1 MYKYYIDKYFSK
13 KFVNLNAIT
22 YNPIMLLIYRITYPL
37 SMLLNYFKIKPN
49 TISFISLLFCFFS
62 LFFIINHNSFLF
74 SFFWMMSILL
84 DFCDGTVARLSNIK
98 SNFRF
103 NIDHYLDLFKISLVI
118 LFFSIDFN
126 DKLIW
131 LISFLFILLL
141 FFNEIIISDLTNNIT
156 INLITEL
163 KPKNNIY
170 IYIKSLYTILF
181 TFNAHTLFIFVI
193 MILKPTFARFI
204 LLYLVFLLLKNFLIN
219 LTKLLKNEK

>member
-1 MYKYYIDKYFSK
+1 MK
-13 KFVNLNAIT
+13 VL
-22 YNPIMLLIYRITYPL
+22 YRISFPL
-37 SMLLNYFKIKPN
+37 SFFLNYINIKPN

-62 LFFIINHNSFLF
+62 LFFIINHNSLLF
-74 SFFWMMSILL
+74 TFFWIMSILL

-103 NIDHYLDLFKISLVI
+103 NIDHYLDLLKISLVI

-141 FFNEIIISDLTNNIT
+141 FFNEIIISDLTNNST

-163 KPKNNIY
+163 KPKNN

-181 TFNAHTLFIFVI
+181 TFNAHTLFIFII
-193 MILKPTFARFI
+193 MILKPIFAKFI
-204 LLYLVFLLLKNFLIN
+204 LLYLVFLLLKNFLLN
-219 LTKLLKNEK
+219 LTKLLK